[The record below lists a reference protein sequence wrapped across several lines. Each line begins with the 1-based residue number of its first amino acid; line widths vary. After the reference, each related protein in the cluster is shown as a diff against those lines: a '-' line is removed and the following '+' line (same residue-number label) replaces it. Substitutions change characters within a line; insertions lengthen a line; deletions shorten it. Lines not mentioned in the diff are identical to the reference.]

1 MFLFVSVDPL
11 LISQTWCFCGKSSLW
26 PLQEG
31 YGDSGGEYAEV
42 ADEWERNYVEFS
54 PSREVVCDCVIK
66 CAELTCSS
74 SSHMVALLASPGCM
88 CLQRAN
94 DRCYKL
100 AGQRGCSVRT
110 KVLGGGL
117 WQMEG
122 RAGDKPGQRRE
133 AAFRLCC
140 AYSLG
145 CVWLRPHEAGNQSLR
160 VSQRF
165 KVKAVNW

>member
-11 LISQTWCFCGKSSLW
+11 FIFQTWRFWGKSNLW

-31 YGDSGGEYAEV
+31 YSDSGREYAEV

-54 PSREVVCDCVIK
+54 PSREVVCDWVIK
-66 CAELTCSS
+66 RTEDKCSS
-74 SSHMVALLASPGCM
+74 SSHVVALLSSPVCM

-122 RAGDKPGQRRE
+122 RAGDKPGQRQE
-133 AAFRLCC
+133 ATFRLCC
-140 AYSLG
+140 AYSRSS
-145 CVWLRPHEAGNQSLR
+145 VWLFATTWGR
-160 VSQRF
+160 
-165 KVKAVNW
+165 